1 MTVKE
6 LSQLYYLNREIE
18 REQLRIRELKDAA
31 TNTAAKPITTSPG
44 AGGISDNT
52 AIIAQVVDCEV
63 IIKAK
68 QQVAAVEYKR
78 LIEYI
83 NGIDDSLIRQIIAL
97 RFVNGL
103 KWRQVAEHIGGNN
116 TEDSVKKA
124 CYRYIKKSCPECPE
138 DM

>member
-18 REQLRIRELKDAA
+18 REQLRIRELEDAA
-31 TNTAAKPITTSPG
+31 TNTAAKPITTSPC
-44 AGGISDNT
+44 AGGISDST
-52 AIIAQVVDCEV
+52 AVIAQVVDCEV

-78 LIEYI
+78 LLEYI
-83 NGIDDSLIRQIIAL
+83 EGINDSLVRQIIAL
-97 RFVNGL
+97 RFIDGL
-103 KWRQVAEHIGGNN
+103 KWRQVAEHVGGNN

-124 CYRYIKKSCPECPE
+124 CYRYIKKSCPKCPE